1 MCQLKKSRWGTLK
14 GQWVGH
20 DTRDEIVDYVR
31 RWSDRAE
38 LPAKQLVRWIGV
50 GMSKYYEWTKRY
62 GKVNEHHALVPRD
75 HWLEAWE
82 RQTILS
88 FYADH
93 PLEGYRRLTYSA

>member
-1 MCQLKKSRWGTLK
+1 MEECVSLKKVDGALK

-62 GKVNEHHALVPRD
+62 GKVNDINRSCRGTTGWKPGSGKPSCRSTP
-75 HWLEAWE
+75 
-82 RQTILS
+82 TIRWKVI
-88 FYADH
+88 
-93 PLEGYRRLTYSA
+93 GG